1 MRNWRPREKSATKL
15 YHGKGDAENKRSA
28 CCAAG
33 KAATRPMETPPATK
47 PWFSKRVTLLCVLV
61 VSAVGMVASLRRRK
75 PSALQD
81 AGQDLQNLC
90 ERLGLRCPTA
100 TSRCP
105 DGYSGPH
112 CQTEA
117 PWLALAYGFD
127 VDPDSPYFIR
137 KTSKIF
143 HISSDDV
150 DVTPE
155 RYADGETVY
164 STIERTVA
172 EDMAAK
178 MGVAGYFGAFSAA
191 ARLCLLAQNLPSKPS
206 G

>member
-1 MRNWRPREKSATKL
+1 
-15 YHGKGDAENKRSA
+15 
-28 CCAAG
+28 
-33 KAATRPMETPPATK
+33 METPPANK
-47 PWFSKRVTLLCVLV
+47 PWFCKRVTLCVLV
-61 VSAVGMVASLRRRK
+61 VSAVGMVTSLRRRR
-75 PSALQD
+75 ALAVQN

-90 ERLGLRCPTA
+90 EWLGVRCPTA
-100 TSRCP
+100 TNRCP
-105 DGYSGPH
+105 NGYSGPH
-112 CQTEA
+112 CQAEA

-164 STIERTVA
+164 STTENTIA
-172 EDMAAK
+172 EEMAAK
-178 MGVAGYFGAFSAA
+178 MGVAGHFGAFSAA
-191 ARLCLLAQNLPSKPS
+191 ASMAVSAGAESSIKTARLDSFVRFNQERAMTA
-206 G
+206 GAFRT